1 MRINNMEKV
10 NKNKVLWENI
20 KIIFNNKVIQLY
32 NDFEYDDHIYTLE
45 SCLNIAKENGYT
57 IGTIL
62 VISESYMT
70 GDIYRYGNYPDGEWW
85 RVGKMEGFA

>member
-1 MRINNMEKV
+1 MEKV
-10 NKNKVLWENI
+10 NKNKVLWEDI
-20 KIIFNNKVIQLY
+20 KIIFDDKYIHLY
-32 NDFEYDDHIYTLE
+32 NNFEYNDHAYTLE

-70 GDIYRYGNYPDGEWW
+70 GDIYRYGNYTDGEWW
-85 RVGKMEGFA
+85 KIGKLEGFA

>member
-1 MRINNMEKV
+1 MEKV

-20 KIIFNNKVIQLY
+20 KIIFNDKVIQLY

-45 SCLNIAKENGYT
+45 DCLNIVRKNGYT
-57 IGTIL
+57 MGVIL

-70 GDIYRYGNYPDGEWW
+70 GDIYRYGNYTDGEWW